1 VNLAP
6 LSVQAPWYE
15 LASVELP
22 NSEPPTYPNGDR
34 VQAVKRAHL
43 ARQKTT
49 SSLGPEERAI
59 RFELMKLIDR
69 GLVIDGEKV
78 PYSPNS
84 TGNNKQRAILGEA
97 MAAVEQATPDREWFS
112 GDLRATV
119 ERELEA
125 LKHDGWVIVEK
136 IKNGRF
142 RRSHGLRPAW
152 ERTPWAK
159 ERETLQQHGGPTIRT
174 EQEQCE
180 LIVSETTDSI
190 EKSRPRSIGQ

>member
-1 VNLAP
+1 
-6 LSVQAPWYE
+6 
-15 LASVELP
+15 VELP
-22 NSEPPTYPNGDR
+22 NSEPPIYPNGDR

-43 ARQKTT
+43 TRENAT
-49 SSLGPEERAI
+49 SSLGPEQLVN
-59 RFELMKLIDR
+59 RFELMKLIDG

-84 TGNNKQRAILGEA
+84 TGNNKKRAILGDA
-97 MAAVEQATPDREWFS
+97 MAAVERVTPDREWYS
-112 GDLRATV
+112 SDLRATV

-142 RRSHGLRPAW
+142 RRSHGLRPVW

-174 EQEQCE
+174 EQEEYE
-180 LIVSETTDSI
+180 LMVSEMTDEF
-190 EKSRPRSIGQ
+190 EKFHPRSIGQ